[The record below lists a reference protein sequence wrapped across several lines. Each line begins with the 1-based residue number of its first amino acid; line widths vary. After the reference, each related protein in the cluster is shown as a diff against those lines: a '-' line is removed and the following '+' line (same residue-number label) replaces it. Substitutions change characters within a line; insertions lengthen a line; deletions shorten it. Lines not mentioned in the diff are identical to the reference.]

1 MKKVFVLIL
10 CLFAVSWVFAQGP
23 RKYGI
28 KCAVVKTVTENA
40 NGLKSYNTLWFDDYG
55 VREKSA
61 VSMDYGSEMG
71 TVEWV
76 TVCPGDGSSYM
87 IDASRKQASEVA
99 NAVIVNYLNMSDEM
113 KAARKAKI
121 LGEEMIGGRLCVKW
135 EERVKQILST
145 AKITS
150 WVWEGIPIQYT
161 IDKPKS
167 STTLI
172 SIEVKK
178 SLPSSMFVIPAGYEV
193 KKIKKR

>member
-10 CLFAVSWVFAQGP
+10 CLFTVSLIYAQGP

-28 KCAVVKTVTENA
+28 KCAIVKTVTENA
-40 NGLKSYNTLWFDDYG
+40 NGQKSYNTLWFDDYG
-55 VREKSA
+55 ARERSV
-61 VSMDYGSEMG
+61 VSMDYGRDMG

-76 TVCPGDGSSYM
+76 TVFPGDGSSYLL
-87 IDASRKQASEVA
+87 DESRNQASEVA

-121 LGEEMIGGRLCVKW
+121 LGEEMIDGRLCVKW
-135 EERVKQILST
+135 EERVKQILGT

-150 WVWEGIPIQYT
+150 WVWEGIPIKYD
-161 IDKPKS
+161 IDRPKS

-172 SIEVKK
+172 SIEKK
-178 SLPSSMFVIPAGYEV
+178 PSLPASMFKIPEGYKV
-193 KKIKKR
+193 KKI